1 MNIDPIAE
9 LLVLFICL
17 LASTSTLAWGLMA
30 YPLRIAPRASTYF
43 SLANLLILTGVLLTT
58 LRDQTPSYLYW
69 LGADMLLLLGFVL
82 LRSGTQ
88 RLFRLSSSIKIDLAL
103 LLLTGL
109 SMLTQPPSIAAS
121 DTLGIFFSFMAASTF
136 LLMAKDNL
144 VALEHTVK
152 RPIAVILLSPIALM
166 GVIFGLRA
174 LLLLIEPA
182 LKSHLASIQS
192 ADAIPMLWLYVVM
205 TLWINVIMMG
215 NALTRLVQKMRQ
227 QADRD
232 YLTGLWNR
240 RAMQQQLEQ
249 LHQRWLRDGQAY
261 SLILFDLDFFKQIND
276 KFGHSAGDA
285 VLVKTAQQIG
295 KVTRAMDIFC
305 RLGGEEFLLVL
316 PGTDGEVAEIIAQKL
331 QQALRQ
337 SSLNWQG
344 SLIPIS
350 ASFGIVT
357 TATGDT
363 PDSLLALADKAMY
376 RAKETGRDRCCTA
389 ERRLEQAQATPSQ

>member
-43 SLANLLILTGVLLTT
+43 SLANLLILMGVLLTT

-88 RLFRLSSSIKIDLAL
+88 RLFRLPSSIKIDLAL

-109 SMLTQPPSIAAS
+109 LMLTQPASIAAS

-316 PGTDGEVAEIIAQKL
+316 PGTDGEVAKIIAQKL

>member
-43 SLANLLILTGVLLTT
+43 SLANLLILMGVLLTT

-88 RLFRLSSSIKIDLAL
+88 RLFRLPSSIKIDLAL

-109 SMLTQPPSIAAS
+109 LMLTQPPSIAAS

-316 PGTDGEVAEIIAQKL
+316 PGTDGAVAEIIAQKL

-344 SLIPIS
+344 SLLPIS

-389 ERRLEQAQATPSQ
+389 ERRLEQVQATPSQ

>member
-43 SLANLLILTGVLLTT
+43 SLANLLILMGVLLTT

-88 RLFRLSSSIKIDLAL
+88 RLFRLPSSIKIDLAL

-109 SMLTQPPSIAAS
+109 LMLTQPPSIAAS

-316 PGTDGEVAEIIAQKL
+316 PGTDGEVAKIIAQKL

-389 ERRLEQAQATPSQ
+389 ERRLEQVQATPSQ

>member
-17 LASTSTLAWGLMA
+17 LTSTSTLAWGLMA
-30 YPLRIAPRASTYF
+30 YPLGIAPRASSYF
-43 SLANLLILTGVLLTT
+43 SLGNVLILFGVLLTT

-69 LGADMLLLLGFVL
+69 FGADMLLLLGFVL

-88 RLFRLSSSIKIDLAL
+88 RLFRLPSSIKLDGAL
-103 LLLTGL
+103 LLLTGSL
-109 SMLTQPPSIAAS
+109 MLTQPPSAEAS
-121 DTLGIFFSFMAASTF
+121 DTLGICFSFMAASTF
-136 LLMAKDNL
+136 LLMARDNL
-144 VALEHTVK
+144 VALENTVK
-152 RPIAVILLSPIALM
+152 RPIAVVLLSPIALM
-166 GVIFGLRA
+166 GVVFALRG
-174 LLLLIEPA
+174 LLLLTEPT
-182 LKSHLASIQS
+182 LKPHLVSIQN

-285 VLVKTAQQIG
+285 VLVKTAKQIG

-305 RLGGEEFLLVL
+305 RLGGEEFLIVL
-316 PGTDGEVAEIIAQKL
+316 PTTNSHVAEIIAQKL
-331 QQALRQ
+331 QQTLRQ

-344 SLIPIS
+344 ALIPIS

-357 TATGDT
+357 TAPGDT

-376 RAKETGRDRCCTA
+376 RAKETGRDRCCS
-389 ERRLEQAQATPSQ
+389 AQQQLGEPKATPSQ

>member
-43 SLANLLILTGVLLTT
+43 SLANLLILMGVLLTT

-88 RLFRLSSSIKIDLAL
+88 RLFRLPSSIKIDLTL

-109 SMLTQPPSIAAS
+109 LMLTQPPSIAAS
-121 DTLGIFFSFMAASTF
+121 DTLGIFFSFMAACTF

-174 LLLLIEPA
+174 LLLLIEPT

-316 PGTDGEVAEIIAQKL
+316 PGTDGAVAEIIAQKL

-337 SSLNWQG
+337 SSLSWQG

-389 ERRLEQAQATPSQ
+389 ERRLEQVQATPSQ

>member
-43 SLANLLILTGVLLTT
+43 SLANLLILMGVLLTT

-88 RLFRLSSSIKIDLAL
+88 RLFRLPSSIKIDLAL

-109 SMLTQPPSIAAS
+109 LMLTQPPSIAAS

-389 ERRLEQAQATPSQ
+389 ERRLEQVQATPSQ

>member
-17 LASTSTLAWGLMA
+17 LAGTSTLAWGLMA
-30 YPLRIAPRASTYF
+30 YPLGIAPRASGYF

-58 LRDQTPSYLYW
+58 LRDQTSNYLYW
-69 LGADMLLLLGFVL
+69 FGADMLLLLGFVL

-88 RLFRLSSSIKIDLAL
+88 RLFRLNSSIRLDGIL
-103 LLLTGL
+103 LLITGL
-109 SMLTQPPSIAAS
+109 LMLSQPPSIEAS
-121 DTLGIFFSFMAASTF
+121 DTLGMIFSLMAATTF

-144 VALEHTVK
+144 IALEHTVK
-152 RPIAVILLSPIALM
+152 RHIAVTLLSPIALM
-166 GVIFGLRA
+166 GLAFALRA
-174 LLLLIEPA
+174 LLLA
-182 LKSHLASIQS
+182 LTPSLTNELASIQS
-192 ADAIPMLWLYVVM
+192 TDAIPMLWLFVVM

-227 QADRD
+227 LADRD

-240 RAMQQQLEQ
+240 RAMQQRLEQ

-261 SLILFDLDFFKQIND
+261 SLILFDLDYFKQVND

-285 VLVKTAQQIG
+285 VLVRTAKQVG
-295 KVTRAMDIFC
+295 KVTRAMDFFC
-305 RLGGEEFLLVL
+305 RLGGEEFLLIL
-316 PGTDGEVAEIIAQKL
+316 PGTDGDEAQIIAQKL

-344 SLIPIS
+344 SLIPIN

-357 TATGDT
+357 TNTGDT

-376 RAKETGRDRCCTA
+376 RAKETGRDRYCTA
-389 ERRLEQAQATPSQ
+389 ERQPLDRPVTTSR

>member
-43 SLANLLILTGVLLTT
+43 SLANLFILMGVLLTT

-88 RLFRLSSSIKIDLAL
+88 RLFRLPSSIKIDLAL

-109 SMLTQPPSIAAS
+109 LMLTQPPSIAAS

-174 LLLLIEPA
+174 LLLLIEPT

>member
-43 SLANLLILTGVLLTT
+43 SLANLLILMGVLLTT

-88 RLFRLSSSIKIDLAL
+88 RLFRLPSSIKIDVAL

-109 SMLTQPPSIAAS
+109 LMLTQPPSIAAS

-174 LLLLIEPA
+174 LLLLIEPT

-344 SLIPIS
+344 SLVPIS

-389 ERRLEQAQATPSQ
+389 ERRLKQAQATPSQ

>member
-1 MNIDPIAE
+1 MTIDPIAE
-9 LLVLFICL
+9 LLVMFICL
-17 LASTSTLAWGLMA
+17 LAGTSTLAWGVMSF
-30 YPLRIAPRASTYF
+30 PLRIAPRASAYF
-43 SLANLLILTGVLLTT
+43 SLANLLVLIGVILTTQRG
-58 LRDQTPSYLYW
+58 QSASYLYW
-69 LGADMLLLLGFVL
+69 HGADMLLLLGFIL

-88 RLFRLSSSIKIDLAL
+88 GLFRLNSSIKFDSAL
-103 LLLTGL
+103 WLVIGLL
-109 SMLTQPPSIAAS
+109 MLTQAPSHEAS
-121 DTLGIFFSFMAASTF
+121 GTLGILFSLMAAIVF

-144 VALEHTVK
+144 VALESTVK
-152 RPIAVILLSPIALM
+152 RPIAVVLLSPIALM
-166 GVIFGLRA
+166 GITFALRA
-174 LLLLIEPA
+174 LLLA
-182 LKSHLASIQS
+182 LNPSLKPQLATILSN
-192 ADAIPMLWLYVVM
+192 DAIPMLWLYVIM

-215 NALTRLVQKMRQ
+215 NALTRLVQKIRQ

-295 KVTRAMDIFC
+295 KVIRATDSFC
-305 RLGGEEFLLVL
+305 RLGGEEFLLIL
-316 PGTDGEVAEIIAQKL
+316 PTTDSTEADVIAQKL
-331 QQALRQ
+331 QHTLRQ
-337 SSLNWQG
+337 HSLNWQG
-344 SLIPIS
+344 QLIPIS

-357 TATGDT
+357 ATQGDT

-389 ERRLEQAQATPSQ
+389 ERPLAETLATPSQ